1 MYSLRIFAKLGLVVV
16 FGTNKNEI
24 TGGWKE
30 LRYEVLHN
38 LHSCPNIVKASKLN

>member
-1 MYSLRIFAKLGLVVV
+1 MSPFVRLNTYRLRIFAKMVLILV
-16 FGTNKNEI
+16 FGTNKNVK

-38 LHSCPNIVKASKLN
+38 LHS